1 MKLKPYQMVLVA
13 LFAALTAIGA
23 FIRIPVPLV
32 PFTLQ
37 YLFCAYAGLLLG
49 ARLGL
54 YSQLLYVGI
63 GLIGIPIFTKGGG
76 ISYIFQP
83 TFGYLLGFILC
94 AFVIGKLTENIKN
107 LSFIRLFLPILTG
120 LMIVYA
126 LGVPYLYFIIKYYM
140 GNTMTFSQAIGV
152 GFTPFIVADL
162 LLSMLVAFTGLKV
175 IPILRENGYIHQQIT
190 PNTNSNHQ
198 SNQEEV

>member
-1 MKLKPYQMVLVA
+1 MKLKPNQMVLVA

-37 YLFCAYAGLLLG
+37 FLFCAYAGLLLG

-63 GLIGIPIFTKGGG
+63 GLIGLPVFTKGGG

-83 TFGYLLGFILC
+83 TFGYLVGFILC
-94 AFVIGKLTENIKN
+94 AFVIGKLTENIKY
-107 LSFIRLFLPILTG
+107 LSFRRLLLPILAG
-120 LMIVYA
+120 LAIIYA
-126 LGVPYLYFIIKYYM
+126 LGVPYLYFIINYYL
-140 GNTMTFSQAIGV
+140 GKTMTISQAIGI
-152 GFTPFIVADL
+152 GFAGSIVPDL
-162 LLSMLVAFTGLKV
+162 LLSILVAYTGLKV
-175 IPILRENGYIHQQIT
+175 IPILRENGYIHQQIHLT
-190 PNTNSNHQ
+190 QQ
-198 SNQEEV
+198 SDQEGVETS